1 MGLGEMRRG
10 RVDTLYSEQESI
22 RFVVKKT
29 RFVPFLQRVAVSQT
43 RASGS
48 PGRSGELRLSRNC
61 AACQLTPAPIRL
73 PRNPG
78 PPVFHKSPDQ
88 SPAGPVFSGPIR
100 QAIPSGNSVRQFRQ
114 AATTCLPDDPSSP
127 IKLAEPDDRPGHTP
141 SPAPCRPP
149 RRLPHP
155 GRGPYRLP
163 GPWGPGLVLPTGRSP
178 FPSHQPTCMLVS
190 RGAVCEVRFLP
201 DGGVAACRLSR

>member
-48 PGRSGELRLSRNC
+48 PGRSGELRSSRNC
-61 AACQLTPAPIRL
+61 AACQLTPATIRL

-100 QAIPSGNSVRQFRQ
+100 QAIPPGNSARPRPR
-114 AATTCLPDDPSSP
+114 ACPMIPRPPSNW
-127 IKLAEPDDRPGHTP
+127 P
-141 SPAPCRPP
+141 SPTTARGTPH
-149 RRLPHP
+149 LPHHAVPHAAFLTQVAVLTDCRDP
-155 GRGPYRLP
+155 G
-163 GPWGPGLVLPTGRSP
+163 GRVWCCRRADP
-178 FPSHQPTCMLVS
+178 RFPHINQRVCLCLM
-190 RGAVCEVRFLP
+190 AWCEVRFLL

>member
-1 MGLGEMRRG
+1 MLSKNPVLCRFYNVLPSPRQELLAVPVDRENCGRRETAPLANSRLQPLACLG
-10 RVDTLYSEQESI
+10 TP
-22 RFVVKKT
+22 
-29 RFVPFLQRVAVSQT
+29 VPPCSTNPQT
-43 RASGS
+43 NR
-48 PGRSGELRLSRNC
+48 
-61 AACQLTPAPIRL
+61 
-73 PRNPG
+73 
-78 PPVFHKSPDQ
+78 PPVRFSPV
-88 SPAGPVFSGPIR
+88 P
-100 QAIPSGNSVRQFRQ
+100 SVRQFRQ

-149 RRLPHP
+149 RRVPHP

-163 GPWGPGLVLPTGRSP
+163 GRWGPGLVLPTGRSP